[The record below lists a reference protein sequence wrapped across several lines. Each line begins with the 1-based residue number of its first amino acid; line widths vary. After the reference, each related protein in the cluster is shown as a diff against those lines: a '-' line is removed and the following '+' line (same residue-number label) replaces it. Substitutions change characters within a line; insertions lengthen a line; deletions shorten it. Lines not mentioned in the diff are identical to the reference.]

1 MAIADAPALYAALA
15 GDEVGRY
22 LGGPDLASADDAR
35 ARIERVLQGP
45 ATAGESWLNYT
56 VRLRDGT
63 VIGRVEATVREATLP
78 EAMAEVAWVLGEP
91 WWGQGY
97 GLESAR
103 WLVDRLAE
111 ERGPIEI
118 WATVHP
124 DNAASRAI
132 MARLGMVE
140 QSPPYEHE
148 LGSWDPG
155 DLVYAYAPAR
165 SARNGLAG

>member
-1 MAIADAPALYAALA
+1 MVPDDAPALYAALA

-22 LGGPDLASADDAR
+22 LGGPDLTSVEDAR
-35 ARIERVLQGP
+35 ARIERVLRGP
-45 ATAGESWLNYT
+45 GTAAETWLNYT
-56 VRLRDGT
+56 VRLLDST
-63 VIGRVEATVREATLP
+63 VIGRVEATVRDG
-78 EAMAEVAWVLGEP
+78 MAEVAWVLGEP

-103 WLVDRLAE
+103 WLVDRLAQ
-111 ERGPIEI
+111 ERGPIDI

-132 MARLGMVE
+132 MSRLGMVE
-140 QSPPYEHE
+140 KAPPYEHE